1 MRSTRIGQ
9 FKMDKKKI
17 FIITVALL
25 SIVSC
30 TVVNKNITATEYN
43 QTTNSVNC
51 VEKLIAIINEYTKEI
66 NAVESVYDLF
76 FISEKLYKDK
86 MSFEKQNSQ
95 EISTLNRSLT
105 EEEQAAYNEAIKNAM
120 SEFEAA
126 VNRKAKIFADEQEAN
141 KKK

>member
-1 MRSTRIGQ
+1 M
-9 FKMDKKKI
+9 KKI
-17 FIITVALL
+17 FIITVVLL

-43 QTTNSVNC
+43 QTTNSENC

-95 EISTLNRSLT
+95 EISTLNSSLT

>member
-1 MRSTRIGQ
+1 
-9 FKMDKKKI
+9 
-17 FIITVALL
+17 
-25 SIVSC
+25 
-30 TVVNKNITATEYN
+30 
-43 QTTNSVNC
+43 
-51 VEKLIAIINEYTKEI
+51 
-66 NAVESVYDLF
+66 
-76 FISEKLYKDK
+76 

-95 EISTLNRSLT
+95 EISTLNSSLT

>member
-1 MRSTRIGQ
+1 M
-9 FKMDKKKI
+9 KKI

-95 EISTLNRSLT
+95 EISTLNSSLT